1 MHKMRHLQTGL
12 SYGLGETEMKTV
24 KAVIN
29 NRDIEVQ
36 TGTTVLQAARALNI
50 RIPALCHLNGY
61 KPFTSC
67 MVCVVLDAGSDRL
80 IPSCS
85 AAVSEGMRIETDHPR
100 VKEARKDALDFL
112 LSEHVGD
119 CEAPCHRACPA
130 HMNIPLMIRQIE
142 DNRLEEAIVTVKRD
156 IALPAV
162 LGRICP
168 APCEKGCHRR
178 SLDSPVSIC
187 SLKRYVADADLAR
200 ASPYKPDMKPDSG
213 NKVAVV
219 GAGPAGLAAAYYLR
233 RYGHSCHVYDRNPK
247 PGGMLRYGVPRE
259 DLPES
264 VLEAEIELI
273 SGLGVEF
280 RMGWTLGE
288 NLLWEELRDV
298 YDAVVLATGTIFPGL
313 FEKMGLVL
321 SSRGLEIDRRTF
333 QTIIPGVF
341 AGGNA
346 VAESRLAVRAV
357 AHGQGMALSVNQFL
371 SEKKVTGSGRR
382 FQSTVGKIREDD
394 VGELLKEADG
404 RSRIEPKA
412 GSSGGF
418 TGDEAVK
425 ESSRCFGCDCRKP
438 DSCRLRQ
445 YAEEYAADQ
454 RRFTFKERK
463 RIQKIVQHE
472 LVIYEPGKCIK
483 CGLCVRIAEKAGEK
497 LGLTFVGRGFDVR
510 VEVPFGEPF
519 NLGLEKAAGECIA
532 ACPTAA
538 LSWRDRN
545 RRNRT
550 PSQKIKE
557 ELLIYRKKE
566 KNDNRGCMF

>member
-1 MHKMRHLQTGL
+1 MRHLQTGV
-12 SYGLGETEMKTV
+12 SYGIGQTEMKTV
-24 KAVIN
+24 KASIDK
-29 NRDIEVQ
+29 RDIDVQ
-36 TGTTVLQAARALNI
+36 AGTTVLQAAQALNLH
-50 RIPALCHLNGY
+50 IPTLCHLNGY
-61 KPFTSC
+61 EQFTSC
-67 MVCVVLDAGSDRL
+67 MVCVVLDAGSERL

-85 AAVSEGMRIETDHPR
+85 AAVTEGMRIETDHPW

-142 DNRLEEAIVTVKRD
+142 ENRLEEAIATVKKD

-178 SLDSPVSIC
+178 SLDNPVSIC
-187 SLKRYVADADLAR
+187 SLKRYAADVDLAKT
-200 ASPYKPDMKPDSG
+200 SPYEPDLKPDSG
-213 NKVAVV
+213 HKVAVV
-219 GAGPAGLAAAYYLR
+219 GAGPAGLAAAHYLR
-233 RYGHSCHVYDRNPK
+233 RYGHACHIYDRNPK
-247 PGGMLRYGVPRE
+247 PGGMLRHGVPKE
-259 DLPES
+259 VLPEP

-280 RMGWTLGE
+280 RMGRTLGE
-288 NLLWEELRDV
+288 NLMWEELRET

-321 SSRGLEIDRRTF
+321 SSRGIEIDRRTF
-333 QTIIPGVF
+333 QTKIPGVF

-346 VAESRLAVRAV
+346 VAQSRLAVRAV
-357 AHGQGMALSVNQFL
+357 AHGQGMAGSVDQFL
-371 SEKKVTGSGRR
+371 SKITVTGPERR
-382 FQSTVGKIREDD
+382 FQSIVGKIREDD
-394 VGELLKEADG
+394 VGEFLKEADG

-418 TGDEAVK
+418 SGDEAVK

-438 DSCRLRQ
+438 DSCKLRQ
-445 YAEEYAADQ
+445 YAEEYTADQ

-463 RIQKIVQHE
+463 GVQKIIQHE

-483 CGLCVRIAEKAGEK
+483 CGLCVRIAEKAGER
-497 LGLTFVGRGFDVR
+497 LGLTFIGRGFDVR

-519 NLGLEKAAGECIA
+519 SLGLEKVAGECIA

-545 RRNRT
+545 KRNRT
-550 PSQKIKE
+550 PIQK
-557 ELLIYRKKE
+557 
-566 KNDNRGCMF
+566 F